1 MEREREKGMGRVK
14 LKIAVLDIIFLYI
27 YKHALSAMTFDM
39 QDCINVSKQRIFNAV
54 LH

>member
-1 MEREREKGMGRVK
+1 MGRVK

-39 QDCINVSKQRIFNAV
+39 QDCKCILQTKDFQCSITLKRN
-54 LH
+54 